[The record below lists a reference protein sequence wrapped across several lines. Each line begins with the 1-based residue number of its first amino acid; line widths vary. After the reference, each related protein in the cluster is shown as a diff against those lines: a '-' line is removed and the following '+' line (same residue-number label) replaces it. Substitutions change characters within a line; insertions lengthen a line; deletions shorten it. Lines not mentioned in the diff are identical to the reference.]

1 MVYLLTFLGFDI
13 GKLIAE
19 EFLID
24 RLVSYGTLI
33 IKAIFIL
40 IIAKLGIT
48 FSGAIID
55 RMLIPVNQTYFDR
68 NRAITLS
75 SLLKSV
81 IMYTVY
87 FMAGISILDLF
98 DVPLQGVLTGAGIV
112 GLAVGFGAQNLVRDV
127 ITGFFIIFEN
137 HFTVGEYITTAGVSG
152 IVEEVGLRATKIRDF
167 GGQLHIL
174 PNGQITQVTNY
185 NRGSMRAMVDVG
197 IAYEEDIDLAVAV
210 LEEVCREVNRDL
222 AEIITEAPHVLG
234 VQAFGPSELTIRII
248 AKTKPMEQWRV
259 ERELRKRIKEA
270 FDRRGIEIPYPRQV
284 FIPKGTEK
292 QGGLRVESQEAAD

>member
-1 MVYLLTFLGFDI
+1 MVSLLAFLGFDI
-13 GKLIAE
+13 SKLLAD
-19 EFLID
+19 EFSVD
-24 RLVSYGTLI
+24 KLVGYGTLTV
-33 IKAIFIL
+33 KAIFIL
-40 IIAKLGIT
+40 IAARLAIAFGA
-48 FSGAIID
+48 AIID
-55 RMLIPVNQTYFDR
+55 RMVIPVNKTYFDR

-98 DVPLQGVLTGAGIV
+98 KVPYQGVLAGAGIV
-112 GLAVGFGAQNLVRDV
+112 GLAVGFGAQNLVKDV

-167 GGQLHIL
+167 GGQLHII

-197 IAYEEDIDLAVAV
+197 IAYEEDVDQAVAA

-222 AEIITEAPHVLG
+222 AEIITEAPQVLG

-259 ERELRKRIKEA
+259 ERELRKRIKET

-284 FIPKGTEK
+284 FIPKGGEK
-292 QGGLRVESQEAAD
+292 QGGLRMEGQEAGD